1 MRQVF
6 TFAHLGCGKSF
17 KLMHNFQKFTFSVTE
32 REILHGI
39 LQVENPEK
47 SCLWFK
53 RNIQDIENISP
64 SNILA
69 KFIGRYFKIILCIIF
84 NGIAWNKQFLLFLY
98 MFLK

>member
-1 MRQVF
+1 MI
-6 TFAHLGCGKSF
+6 LF
-17 KLMHNFQKFTFSVTE
+17 KFSVTE

-53 RNIQDIENISP
+53 RNIQDIENISA

-69 KFIGRYFKIILCIIF
+69 KFIGSYFKVILPLMELLVTHVLKIILLKAVVGFHRNLPIHWHIF
-84 NGIAWNKQFLLFLY
+84 LQK
-98 MFLK
+98 